1 MGCATNRLHQTWS
14 AVERFERGWMYWRQ
28 DADRIYVMSSSRK
41 WQGFADIWNEGE
53 PVDGGLTPPPGLLE
67 PVRGF
72 GKIWREKLGGPG
84 AAIGWAVEEER
95 GADRQI
101 QDFQRGVILIADGQL
116 YVLFR
121 DNGSWSQP

>member
-1 MGCATNRLHQTWS
+1 M
-14 AVERFERGWMYWRQ
+14 ERFERGWMYWRQ
-28 DADRIYVMSSSRK
+28 DADRIYVMSSSGK

-72 GKIWREKLGGPG
+72 GKIWREKLGGPE